1 MFFKFG
7 TMNFHEYLT
16 PIAEIKKLL
25 TTKELFIFDL
35 DGTLFNTLGDLAPAV
50 NYALKQFGVREI
62 SKENVRS
69 CIGNGS
75 KNLIRRSVASGLM
88 FAAGKTAGEPIA
100 GKSSNAGKNYAASKD
115 RDANINCAEGTKSRN
130 PDCRKIEHLDVRDN
144 EAVTAVL
151 ENAGFDDAKIGE
163 VHKVYSAYYWE
174 HSTENTEPYE
184 GVIEIIRRIN
194 AAGCDEIADAGC
206 RAIEDAKCSTS
217 AETRC
222 NGIADAGCDEIA
234 DAGCR
239 AIADAKCS
247 TSAETRCG
255 EIADAGCRAIADAKC
270 STSAETRCRAIADA
284 GCGTSAE
291 TRCGEI
297 ADAGCRAIADAK
309 CSTSAETRCNG
320 IADAGCGEIANAR
333 CAAKKIAAMLTNKP
347 VNPAKKILEKFGL
360 IGNSENCGTTA
371 DENRDATAANA
382 ADKSNSTG
390 KCRPANLI
398 SAYLCGDTTPERKPS
413 PAGIFALLQQTGV
426 APEKA
431 VMIGDDMPD
440 VLAAKNAGI
449 DCITL
454 LEGFGRPEN
463 LLPLAPKYTAGHI
476 KDFAELITPSKD
488 TFQQR

>member
-1 MFFKFG
+1 
-7 TMNFHEYLT
+7 MNSHEYLTPINGILT

-25 TTKELFIFDL
+25 ATKELFIFDL

-88 FAAGKTAGEPIA
+88 FAAGKSAGEPIA
-100 GKSSNAGKNYAASKD
+100 GKSRA
-115 RDANINCAEGTKSRN
+115 
-130 PDCRKIEHLDVRDN
+130 EHLDVRDN
-144 EAVTAVL
+144 EAVAAVL
-151 ENAGFDDAKIGE
+151 ESAGFDDAKIDE

-174 HSTENTEPYE
+174 HCTENTEPYE
-184 GVIEIIRRIN
+184 SVVEIIRRIN
-194 AAGCDEIADAGC
+194 A
-206 RAIEDAKCSTS
+206 T
-217 AETRC
+217 
-222 NGIADAGCDEIA
+222 GIADTG
-234 DAGCR
+234 
-239 AIADAKCS
+239 CS
-247 TSAETRCG
+247 TIAE
-255 EIADAGCRAIADAKC
+255 
-270 STSAETRCRAIADA
+270 
-284 GCGTSAE
+284 
-291 TRCGEI
+291 
-297 ADAGCRAIADAK
+297 
-309 CSTSAETRCNG
+309 
-320 IADAGCGEIANAR
+320 AR

-360 IGNSENCGTTA
+360 IGNSKNCGATA
-371 DENRDATAANA
+371 DENR
-382 ADKSNSTG
+382 SESTS
-390 KCRPANLI
+390 KNRPADLI

-413 PAGIFALLQQTGV
+413 PAGIFALLQQTGI

-463 LLPLAPKYTAGHI
+463 LLPLEPKYTAGHI

>member
-1 MFFKFG
+1 
-7 TMNFHEYLT
+7 MNFAAESTNSKIMPAMPIDGILT

-25 TTKELFIFDL
+25 ATKELFIFDL

-88 FAAGKTAGEPIA
+88 FAAGKTAGEPLA
-100 GKSSNAGKNYAASKD
+100 GKSGA
-115 RDANINCAEGTKSRN
+115 
-130 PDCRKIEHLDVRDN
+130 EHLDVRDN
-144 EAVTAVL
+144 EAVAGIL
-151 ENAGFDDAKIGE
+151 ESAGFDDAKIDE

-174 HSTENTEPYE
+174 HCTENTVPYE

-194 AAGCDEIADAGC
+194 A
-206 RAIEDAKCSTS
+206 T
-217 AETRC
+217 
-222 NGIADAGCDEIA
+222 GIADKR
-234 DAGCR
+234 DA
-239 AIADAKCS
+239 S
-247 TSAETRCG
+247 
-255 EIADAGCRAIADAKC
+255 
-270 STSAETRCRAIADA
+270 
-284 GCGTSAE
+284 
-291 TRCGEI
+291 
-297 ADAGCRAIADAK
+297 
-309 CSTSAETRCNG
+309 
-320 IADAGCGEIANAR
+320 
-333 CAAKKIAAMLTNKP
+333 KKRAAMLTNKP

-360 IGNSENCGTTA
+360 IG
-371 DENRDATAANA
+371 DATA
-382 ADKSNSTG
+382 
-390 KCRPANLI
+390 ANLI

-463 LLPLAPKYTAGHI
+463 LLPWEPKWTAGHI
-476 KDFAELITPSKD
+476 KDFAELI
-488 TFQQR
+488 

>member
-7 TMNFHEYLT
+7 AMNFHEYLT

-25 TTKELFIFDL
+25 ATKELFIFDL

-88 FAAGKTAGEPIA
+88 FAAGKTAGEPIT

-130 PDCRKIEHLDVRDN
+130 LVCREIEHLDVRDN

-174 HSTENTEPYE
+174 HCTENTEPYE

-194 AAGCDEIADAGC
+194 AAGCD
-206 RAIEDAKCSTS
+206 
-217 AETRC
+217 
-222 NGIADAGCDEIA
+222 GIAVARCDEIA
-234 DAGCR
+234 DAGC
-239 AIADAKCS
+239 S
-247 TSAETRCG
+247 TSAETR
-255 EIADAGCRAIADAKC
+255 
-270 STSAETRCRAIADA
+270 
-284 GCGTSAE
+284 
-291 TRCGEI
+291 
-297 ADAGCRAIADAK
+297 
-309 CSTSAETRCNG
+309 
-320 IADAGCGEIANAR
+320 CGEIANAR

-360 IGNSENCGTTA
+360 IGS
-371 DENRDATAANA
+371 ATEGDT

-390 KCRPANLI
+390 KCQPADLI

-463 LLPLAPKYTAGHI
+463 LLPLEPKYTAGHI
-476 KDFAELITPSKD
+476 KDFAELITLPKD